1 MTAAGARRG
10 ERPSPRDANGSRAR
24 TSRRRT
30 GRSAGISTSSRA
42 RTRHQLST
50 RVVSVVPTGNPSLH
64 PPSRRA
70 VATLGRARFSPAE
83 SARAALARDCRPRAA
98 PRRAARVLPA
108 RPSSVRRPARSAL
121 ARDAFGPSRDAP
133 VLRQAPRAAAR
144 GVPPLRVPGRGARVS
159 PSPLPRHRAAA
170 PPLTPPLPSPP
181 TLPARAR
188 RGRRNAREGAMAPQ
202 HAPGPPAGRRR
213 APTQR
218 RVHGHPPVLRPH
230 GGARAA
236 AARPRPVRERARTRD
251 GRGRERPAPAVAD
264 ALAAPKPW
272 PRRPGQLQ
280 DSRETQRQ
288 GRVLVRPRECRQDV
302 R

>member
-42 RTRHQLST
+42 RTRHQST
-50 RVVSVVPTGNPSLH
+50 ARGSSRSFRRGIH
-64 PPSRRA
+64 PYTRRRGA
-70 VATLGRARFSPAE
+70 PARHSG
-83 SARAALARDCRPRAA
+83 ARASLPPRAIEPRSRVTAARA

-236 AARPRPVRERARTRD
+236 TARPRPVRERARTRD

-264 ALAAPKPW
+264 ALEAPKPG